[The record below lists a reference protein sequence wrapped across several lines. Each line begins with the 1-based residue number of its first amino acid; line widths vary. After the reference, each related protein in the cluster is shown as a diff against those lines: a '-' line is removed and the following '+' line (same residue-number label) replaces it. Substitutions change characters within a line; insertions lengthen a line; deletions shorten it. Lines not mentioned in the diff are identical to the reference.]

1 MNCLVRRWR
10 FALRLLALALIVA
23 AVPLPVLAE
32 DGKQVATRPQLQ
44 ASVKPIVHAV
54 VVTRPA
60 APKSS
65 TQATKPADT
74 SALESK
80 SFFKKPAG
88 LAVLAVL
95 AGGVG
100 YTIYSATKERI
111 PPQGR

>member
-1 MNCLVRRWR
+1 MNYPVRRWR
-10 FALRLLALALIVA
+10 FALRLLALVLIAA

-32 DGKQVATRPQLQ
+32 GGQTVPTRPQMQ
-44 ASVKPIVHAV
+44 ASVKPIVRAV
-54 VVTRPA
+54 VAAQPP

-65 TQATKPADT
+65 AQATKPADT

-80 SFFKKPAG
+80 SFFKKPVG
-88 LAVLAVL
+88 LAVLAVM